1 MAVVYGQTAEADGD
15 QLERGSRTHFLPKPH
30 WAARA
35 TIATSGKERSRP
47 GAGTAGAA
55 GAAGTREDILHVGQ
69 NKACQVQEISD
80 HLAFDADVQGRI
92 GMEAWR
98 NVDF

>member
-1 MAVVYGQTAEADGD
+1 MTFFSRRAWQT
-15 QLERGSRTHFLPKPH
+15 
-30 WAARA
+30 
-35 TIATSGKERSRP
+35 